1 MAKTIVASDVEKAFD
16 LVHDKLK
23 QLTMIVGSN
32 MEEYD
37 ENLSSMARLEAK
49 GIVLSTQLYE
59 QSPKKFLKTLEG
71 IKRGHEHRRLTERQ
85 KIIWS
90 QTVRVMRHVDRL
102 LEQIK
107 EGV

>member
-16 LVHDKLK
+16 LVHNKLK

-37 ENLSSMARLEAK
+37 ENLSSIARLEAN
-49 GIVLSTQLYE
+49 GIALNTQLYE
-59 QSPKKFLKTLEG
+59 QSPKKFLKTMEA

-85 KIIWS
+85 KTIWR
-90 QTVRVMRHVDRL
+90 QTVRVMRHVDLL
-102 LEQIK
+102 LEQI
-107 EGV
+107 EEEV